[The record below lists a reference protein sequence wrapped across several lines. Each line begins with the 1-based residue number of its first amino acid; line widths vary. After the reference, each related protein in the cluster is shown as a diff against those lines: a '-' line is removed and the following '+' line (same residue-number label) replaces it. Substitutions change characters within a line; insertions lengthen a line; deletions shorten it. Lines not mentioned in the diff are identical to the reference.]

1 MIKVSLNGEELVVE
15 DGLSLSE
22 FIKLYSFD
30 GSLGVAINMEFISK
44 DSYETTLIK
53 DGDKIDI
60 LAPVC
65 GG

>member
-1 MIKVSLNGEELVVE
+1 MIKVSLNGEALTL
-15 DGLSLSE
+15 DSE
-22 FIKLYSFD
+22 ISVQEFLKQHDFG

-44 DSYETTLIK
+44 DNYETTMIK